1 MSARISLL
9 PLLCVLL
16 LTGPVVSA
24 ENDNPL
30 IDYDGFV
37 KQAIAVGKL
46 RENRRVSESDFI
58 QMARAPATIV
68 LDARS
73 RERFAQ
79 LHVRGA
85 QNLPLPDFTEAELA
99 KIIPS
104 KEVRVVIY
112 CNNNF
117 KNEPTAFATKA
128 VTASLN
134 VHTFNVL
141 HSYGYTNVY
150 ELKPLLDRKTTK
162 IPFEGTLAEKK

>member
-1 MSARISLL
+1 MSARI
-9 PLLCVLL
+9 PLLLLICVLL
-16 LTGPVVSA
+16 LAGPAVSA
-24 ENDNPL
+24 ETDNPL

-46 RENRRVSESDFI
+46 RENRRISENEFI
-58 QMARAPATIV
+58 QMAQDPTTIV

-73 RERFAQ
+73 RQRFAQ

-85 QNLPLPDFTEAELA
+85 INLPLPDFTEAELA
-99 KIIPS
+99 EIIPT
-104 KEVRVVIY
+104 KQTRVVIY

-117 KNEPTAFATKA
+117 KNEPTAFATKS

-150 ELKPLLDRKTTK
+150 ELNPLLDRKTTK
-162 IPFEGTLAEKK
+162 IPFEGTLAEKR